1 MIDIIPIQPSLVES
15 FHRTLDTVAR
25 EKRYLAFLEAPPIEQ
40 TRKYV
45 LDNIK
50 QGHPQLVALAA
61 GEVIGWCDVVPKPRP
76 IYAHSGVLG
85 IGLLP
90 QMRAKGIGI
99 RLIRQT
105 LAAARSFGFSR
116 IELTVRE
123 NNQAAIALYEKVGF
137 ETEGLMRQAARVDG
151 AYENVA
157 LMALLF
163 EAGTR
168 QADPLST
175 P

>member
-1 MIDIIPIQPSLVES
+1 MIDIIPIQPSLIES

-45 LDNIK
+45 LDLIQ
-50 QGHPQLVALAA
+50 QGYPQFVALAA
-61 GEVIGWCDVVPKPRP
+61 GDVVGWCDVLPKPRP

-85 IGLLP
+85 MGLLP
-90 QMRAKGIGI
+90 PMRGKGIGI

-105 LAAARSFGFSR
+105 LAAARSFGLSR

-123 NNQAAIALYEKVGF
+123 NNHAAIALYKKVGF

-157 LMALLF
+157 LMGLLF
-163 EAGTR
+163 EAGT
-168 QADPLST
+168 QQVDPAAA

>member
-1 MIDIIPIQPSLVES
+1 MIDIIPIQPSLIES

-45 LDNIK
+45 LDVIQ
-50 QGHPQLVALAA
+50 QGYPQFVALAA
-61 GEVIGWCDVVPKPRP
+61 GDVVGWCDVLPKPRP
-76 IYAHSGVLG
+76 IYAHGGVLG

-90 QMRAKGIGI
+90 PMRGKGIG
-99 RLIRQT
+99 
-105 LAAARSFGFSR
+105 AFGFSR

-123 NNQAAIALYEKVGF
+123 NNHTAIALYEKVGF

-163 EAGTR
+163 ESGI
-168 QADPLST
+168 QQSDPAAA
-175 P
+175 PDR